1 MLGLHPSRGTFV
13 LIEGNM
19 TSENGTIVY
28 FDQHMR
34 YHEKVYEEINDNEI
48 GNVLQDMY
56 LPTARSTSLPK
67 TARQAAWELHS
78 TATDASSSAMP
89 TR

>member
-1 MLGLHPSRGTFV
+1 
-13 LIEGNM
+13 M

-56 LPTARSTSLPK
+56 LANGKIYFITQNGKTSSM
-67 TARQAAWELHS
+67 ELHS